1 MLIRAS
7 TLIAFA
13 GVVTFS
19 GCNCGRQP
27 VVMKTEASLSLPV
40 EVLDFGVVPE
50 GTSKGAKFRVDNVG
64 RAPVNVTV
72 AFVAGGSSD
81 FTLGAVPAQVDA
93 SGFIEVPV
101 IFTPT
106 GAGSDEAFVELEADV
121 GDEPPLRV
129 LVKGGPIFPALTFD
143 PDPLSFAPATM
154 SLERKTALLKSTG
167 TAGLTVRSVG
177 VAANGNPDFSVVPP
191 ALPVRLLPG
200 ESVGVRVEYAR
211 SARRTEGLM
220 EVLSDDAD
228 AGLKRLRLLPDP
240 PSVCSN
246 LVDDDNDGLIDYPND
261 PGCQDATDNDEYNPA
276 QCVTGA
282 VQPCGAQDGGY
293 CAGTRSCTSGLWGM
307 CFDAG
312 TPIVEVCNNVDDDC
326 DGQIDDGVSRACYR
340 FAAGTRGV
348 GNCRDGLETCSLG
361 MFTGNCVGQVG
372 PSTELCGDAIDEDC
386 DGVVNNGCDGGV
398 VIVDAGV
405 DAGVPDAGLDAG
417 VVDAGVADAGACSP
431 VGVWRI
437 DGGAIQLQCCN
448 IIPALNYYAVN
459 LNVNQF
465 NISPAT
471 SARGQPTQ
479 PGNILQSSATPS
491 CPAGSFTYTRSVVGD
506 CTETYTLTGTFTSA
520 NRFEGTYTATFS
532 GPQCVGDALCN
543 NEDCLDQSWP
553 IEAYR

>member
-1 MLIRAS
+1 MVLRAS
-7 TLIAFA
+7 TLLAFV
-13 GVVTFS
+13 GLVTFS

-27 VVMKTEASLSLPV
+27 VVMKTEASLSVPI

-64 RAPVNVTV
+64 RAPVNVRVT
-72 AFVAGGSSD
+72 FVAGGSSD

-101 IFTPT
+101 VFTPT
-106 GAGSDEAFVELEADV
+106 AAGSDEAFVEIRTDVAD
-121 GDEPPLRV
+121 EQALRV

-154 SLERKTALLKSTG
+154 SLERKTALLRSTG

-246 LVDDDNDGLIDYPND
+246 LVDDDNDGLTDYPND

-326 DGQIDDGVSRACYR
+326 DGQVDDDVSRACYR
-340 FAAGTRGV
+340 FAANTRGV
-348 GNCRDGLETCSLG
+348 GNCRDGLETCALG
-361 MFTGNCVGQVG
+361 TFTGTCVGQVG
-372 PSTELCGDAIDEDC
+372 PSTEVCGNAIDENC
-386 DGVVNNGCDGGV
+386 DGVLNDGCDGGV
-398 VIVDAGV
+398 IVV
-405 DAGVPDAGLDAG
+405 DAGVPDAGV

-431 VGVWRI
+431 VGLWRI

-448 IIPALNYYAVN
+448 LIPSFGLYAVTV
-459 LNVNQF
+459 NVTQF
-465 NISPAT
+465 NITPAT
-471 SARGQPTQ
+471 TARGQPTQ
-479 PGNILQSSATPS
+479 PGGTLLSTPAPT
-491 CPAGSFTYTRSVVGD
+491 CPGSFTYSRTVSGG
-506 CTETYTLTGTFTSA
+506 CTEEYTLTGTFTSA
-520 NRFEGTYTATFS
+520 NRFVGTYSATFT
-532 GPQCVGDALCN
+532 GAQCTGDPQCN
-543 NEDCLDQSWP
+543 NEDCADQSWP

>member
-1 MLIRAS
+1 MFLRAS
-7 TLIAFA
+7 TLVAFA
-13 GVVTFS
+13 GLVTFS

-27 VVMKTEASLSLPV
+27 AVMKTEASLSLPV

-64 RAPVNVTV
+64 RAPVNLTV
-72 AFVAGGSSD
+72 SLVAGGSTD
-81 FTLGAVPAQVDA
+81 FALGAVPAQVDA

-101 IFTPT
+101 VFTPT
-106 GAGSDEAFVELEADV
+106 NAGTDEAFVELKTDVAD
-121 GDEPPLRV
+121 ETPLRV
-129 LVKGGPIFPALTFD
+129 LVKGGPIFPALSFD
-143 PDPLSFAPATM
+143 PDPLSFVPATM

-167 TAGLTVRSVG
+167 TAGLTLRSVG
-177 VAANGNPDFSVVPP
+177 VAANGNPDFSVVLP

-261 PGCQDATDNDEYNPA
+261 PGCQDAADNDEYNPA

-293 CAGTRSCTSGLWGM
+293 CAGTRSCTSGVWGT

-312 TPIVEVCNNVDDDC
+312 APITEVCNNVDDDC
-326 DGQIDDGVSRACYR
+326 DGLVDDGVSRACYG
-340 FAAGTRGV
+340 FAAATRGV
-348 GNCRDGLETCSLG
+348 GNCREGLETCSLG
-361 MFTGNCVGQVG
+361 TFSGNCVGQVG
-372 PSTELCGDAIDEDC
+372 PSTELCGNVIDEDC

-398 VIVDAGV
+398 V
-405 DAGVPDAGLDAG
+405 
-417 VVDAGVADAGACSP
+417 VVDAGTPDAGACSP
-431 VGVWRI
+431 VGVWRL

-448 IIPALNYYAVN
+448 LFGAFYAVN
-459 LNVNQF
+459 VNINQF
-465 NISPAT
+465 NITPAT
-471 SARGQPTQ
+471 TARGQPTQ
-479 PGNILQSSATPS
+479 PGSTLLSTTAPM
-491 CPAGSFTYTRSVVGD
+491 CPGSVTYSRTVSGG

-520 NRFEGTYTATFS
+520 NRFVGTYSAAFTGAQCI
-532 GPQCVGDALCN
+532 GDPQCGG
-543 NEDCLDQSWP
+543 EDCADQSWP